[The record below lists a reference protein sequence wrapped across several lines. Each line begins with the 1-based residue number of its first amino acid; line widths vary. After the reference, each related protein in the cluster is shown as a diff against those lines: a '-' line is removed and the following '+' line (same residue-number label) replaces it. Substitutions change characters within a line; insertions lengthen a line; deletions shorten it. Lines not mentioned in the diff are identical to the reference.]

1 MRGHVVRRGD
11 AWRVHVYLGRDSATG
26 KQRYLTRTVHGTKR
40 EAEKVCA
47 TLVAEAARGQY
58 GTRAAGTV
66 GALLEAWLAHI
77 EPDASPSTMAT
88 YRGYVARWIM
98 PRLGEKKLE
107 RLRPDDLDRFYTE
120 LRKHLSPAS
129 VLKVHTILRA
139 ALGQAVRWR
148 MLTENPAALATRPRP
163 VTPPIRPPT
172 PEQVARLLAAAEERD
187 PDLAVYLRLA
197 AVTGARRG
205 ELCAL
210 KWSDV
215 DLDDGEVLIARS
227 LALGAHEVVEK
238 ETKTYRSR
246 RIALDSGTVNA
257 LEEYRQRVENR
268 AEVCEGR
275 LVDDAYVFAR
285 DVEGRLP
292 WRPDSGATGRFDK
305 LRKKV
310 GLETVRL
317 HDLRH
322 YVATRLLDGGVPVR
336 AVSERLGHANATTTL
351 AIYAHAVPATDRRA
365 AQVMG
370 DLLDGHVDPA

>member
-1 MRGHVVRRGD
+1 M
-11 AWRVHVYLGRDSATG
+11 HVYLGRDAATG
-26 KQRYLTRTVHGTKR
+26 KQRYLTRTVRGTKR

-47 TLVAEAARGQY
+47 TLVAEASRGRF
-58 GTRAAGTV
+58 GTQSSGTV
-66 GALLEAWLAHI
+66 AALLDAWMAQI
-77 EPDASPSTMAT
+77 EPDASPSTIAT
-88 YRGYVARWIM
+88 YRGYVRRWIL
-98 PRLGEKKLE
+98 PRLGDKKVD
-107 RLRPDDLDRFYTE
+107 RLRPEDLDRLYTD
-120 LRKHLSPAS
+120 LRKQLSPAS

-148 MLTENPAALATRPRP
+148 MLSENPAALAKPPRP
-163 VTPPIRPPT
+163 AKPPIRPPT
-172 PEQVARLLAAAEERD
+172 PEQVAQLIAVADDLD
-187 PDLAVYLRLA
+187 PGLAVYLRLA

-210 KWSDV
+210 RWSDV
-215 DLDDGEVLIARS
+215 DLEDGEVLIERS
-227 LALGAHEVVEK
+227 LSLGTHEVVEK
-238 ETKTYRSR
+238 GTKTHRAR
-246 RIALDSGTVNA
+246 RIALDPGTLKS
-257 LEEYRQRVENR
+257 LEEQRQRAETR
-268 AEVCEGR
+268 AEICEAQ
-275 LVDDAYVFAR
+275 LVEDAYVFAR

-292 WRPDSGATGRFDK
+292 WRPDSGATGRFDR

-370 DLLDGHVDPA
+370 DLLDGATEQA